1 MNQMVR
7 QLLAEESDDMKL
19 EALKNKYRALTGQA
33 VGLWDNEE
41 QKKFY
46 AERER
51 TYNQLLEYV

>member
-1 MNQMVR
+1 MNQMFR